1 MRVEVLKS
9 PLIKV
14 HANDARL
21 SLPWTYT
28 CCIGNVFRYEP
39 RNCGRDL
46 NETPLIMHDDRS
58 HDVPRAFFPSFDV
71 LAPRVQSAP
80 FVFSSPHSG
89 RLYPPEFLAISRLD
103 PKTLRRSEDCF
114 VDRLFRPVASL
125 GAPIISARF
134 PRAYLDLNREPYEL
148 DPELVDEPLPAHAN
162 TQSIRV
168 AGGLGTVARIVAD
181 GEEIYPA
188 RLSLDSV
195 LARIEQ
201 LYFPFHA
208 ELSRLVAATRETF
221 GYAVLVDCHSMPS
234 TAMAPGG
241 AQRPDIVIGDR
252 FGAAADPRLTLL
264 VRDEFQRRGF
274 KVQLNRPYAGGYIT
288 EHHGRPDR
296 ATHAIQIEINRGLY
310 MNELTFQET
319 TGYARLADALSEI
332 VTSLFREVPGLLDY
346 RAAAE

>member
-1 MRVEVLKS
+1 MPEDR
-9 PLIKV
+9 
-14 HANDARL
+14 
-21 SLPWTYT
+21 
-28 CCIGNVFRYEP
+28 
-39 RNCGRDL
+39 RD
-46 NETPLIMHDDRS
+46 
-58 HDVPRAFFPSFDV
+58 DVPSAFFPSYDV
-71 LAPRVQSAP
+71 LAPRVQSVP

-89 RLYPPEFLAISRLD
+89 RIYPPEFLAISRLD

-114 VDRLFRPVASL
+114 VDKLFRPVAAL
-125 GAPIISARF
+125 GAPLISARF

-148 DPELVDEPLPAHAN
+148 DPELVSEPLPPHAN

-181 GEEIYPA
+181 GEEIYSSG
-188 RLSLDSV
+188 LSLANV

-208 ELSRLVAATRETF
+208 ELSRLVTATRETF

-241 AQRPDIVIGDR
+241 AQRPDIVLGDR
-252 FGAAADPRLTLL
+252 FGASADPRLTLL

-274 KVQLNRPYAGGYIT
+274 KVQMNRPYAGGYIT
-288 EHHGRPDR
+288 EHHGRPAR
-296 ATHAIQIEINRGLY
+296 GTHAIQLEINRGLY
-310 MNELTFQET
+310 INELTFQENA
-319 TGYARLADALSEI
+319 GYQRLAQALIEI
-332 VTSLFREVPGLLDY
+332 IGSLFQEVPALLDY

>member
-1 MRVEVLKS
+1 MPEDR
-9 PLIKV
+9 
-14 HANDARL
+14 
-21 SLPWTYT
+21 
-28 CCIGNVFRYEP
+28 
-39 RNCGRDL
+39 RD
-46 NETPLIMHDDRS
+46 
-58 HDVPRAFFPSFDV
+58 DVPSAFFPSYDV
-71 LAPRVQSAP
+71 LAPRVQSVP

-89 RLYPPEFLAISRLD
+89 RIYPPEFLAISRLD

-114 VDRLFRPVASL
+114 VDKLFQPVAAL
-125 GAPIISARF
+125 GAPLISARF

-148 DPELVDEPLPAHAN
+148 DPELVSEPLPPHAN

-181 GEEIYPA
+181 GEEIYSSG
-188 RLSLDSV
+188 LSLANV

-208 ELSRLVAATRETF
+208 ELSRLVTATRETF

-241 AQRPDIVIGDR
+241 AQRPDIVLGDR
-252 FGAAADPRLTLL
+252 FGASADPRLTLL

-274 KVQLNRPYAGGYIT
+274 KVQMNRPYAGGYIT
-288 EHHGRPDR
+288 EHHGRPAR
-296 ATHAIQIEINRGLY
+296 GTHAIQLEINRGLY
-310 MNELTFQET
+310 INELTFQENA
-319 TGYARLADALSEI
+319 GYQRLAQALIEI
-332 VTSLFREVPGLLDY
+332 IGSLFQEVPALLDY

>member
-1 MRVEVLKS
+1 M
-9 PLIKV
+9 P
-14 HANDARL
+14 
-21 SLPWTYT
+21 
-28 CCIGNVFRYEP
+28 
-39 RNCGRDL
+39 
-46 NETPLIMHDDRS
+46 DDRS
-58 HDVPRAFFPSFDV
+58 HDVPSAFFPSYDV
-71 LAPRVQSAP
+71 LSPRTQGVP

-114 VDRLFRPVASL
+114 VDKLFRPVASL
-125 GAPIISARF
+125 GAPLISARF

-148 DPELVDEPLPAHAN
+148 DPELVLEPLPAHAN

-181 GEEIYPA
+181 GEEIYPS
-188 RLSLDSV
+188 RLHLENV
-195 LARIEQ
+195 LSRIEQ

-208 ELSRLVAATRETF
+208 ELSRLVAQTQENF
-221 GYAVLVDCHSMPS
+221 GYAVLIDCHSMPS

-252 FGAAADPRLTLL
+252 FGASADPRLTLL
-264 VRDEFQRRGF
+264 IRDEFQRRGF

-288 EHHGRPDR
+288 EHHGRPGR
-296 ATHAIQIEINRGLY
+296 GTHAIQLEINRGLY
-310 MNELTFQET
+310 INELTFQENS
-319 TGYARLADALSEI
+319 GYQRLSEVLIDI
-332 VTSLFREVPGLLDY
+332 VSTLFREVPGILDY

>member
-1 MRVEVLKS
+1 M
-9 PLIKV
+9 P
-14 HANDARL
+14 
-21 SLPWTYT
+21 
-28 CCIGNVFRYEP
+28 
-39 RNCGRDL
+39 
-46 NETPLIMHDDRS
+46 DDHS
-58 HDVPRAFFPSFDV
+58 HDVPSAFFPSFDV
-71 LAPRVQSAP
+71 LAPRAQGAP

-125 GAPIISARF
+125 GAPLISARF

-148 DPELVDEPLPAHAN
+148 DPELVGEPLPAHAN

-188 RLSLDSV
+188 RLSLAHV

-208 ELSRLVAATRETF
+208 ELSRLVAATRESF
-221 GYAVLVDCHSMPS
+221 GYAVLIDCHSMPS

-241 AQRPDIVIGDR
+241 AQRPDIVVGDR
-252 FGAAADPRLTLL
+252 FGASADPRLTLL

-288 EHHGRPDR
+288 EHHGRPAR
-296 ATHAIQIEINRGLY
+296 GTHAIQLEINRGLY
-310 MNELTFQET
+310 INEMTFQESS
-319 TGYARLADALSEI
+319 GYARLSEALIEI
-332 VTSLFREVPGLLDY
+332 VSSLFREVPSLLDY